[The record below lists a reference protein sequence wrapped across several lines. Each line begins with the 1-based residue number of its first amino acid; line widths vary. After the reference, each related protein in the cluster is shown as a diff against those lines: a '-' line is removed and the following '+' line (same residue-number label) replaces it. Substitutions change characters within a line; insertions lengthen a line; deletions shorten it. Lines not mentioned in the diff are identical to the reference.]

1 MIEPLLGASGLS
13 AGFFLA
19 AGSDLLA
26 PDWSLF
32 VTVGI
37 FLLVA
42 YLLNVLVFK
51 PVMTVLDERSRLT
64 GDVRQALSDYDQR
77 LAEYEAALRAGRV
90 AAAKIIEERRA
101 AALQRRGEVIESAK
115 QSAAAEVAAATQAL
129 AAQVAAAKETLARDA
144 EQVAASIAETILGR
158 RIGTPR

>member
-1 MIEPLLGASGLS
+1 MEVGC
-13 AGFFLA
+13 FFA
-19 AGSDLLA
+19 AGANLLT

-32 VTVGI
+32 VTVGV

-51 PVMTVLDERSRLT
+51 PVLAVLDERARLT
-64 GDVRQALSDYDQR
+64 GGFRQQLEGYDER

-90 AAAKIIEERRA
+90 AAAKLIEERRA
-101 AALQRRGEVIESAK
+101 AALQRRNELIESAK

-129 AAQVAAAKETLARDA
+129 ETQVAAVKQTLTRDA
-144 EQVAASIAETILGR
+144 EYLAASIASTVLGR
-158 RIGTPR
+158 RIGTPS

>member
-1 MIEPLLGASGLS
+1 MIESSWGVSGMEV
-13 AGFFLA
+13 GCFLA
-19 AGSDLLA
+19 AGANLLT

-32 VTVGI
+32 VTVGV

-51 PVMTVLDERSRLT
+51 PVLAVLDERARLT
-64 GDVRQALSDYDQR
+64 GGFRQQLEGYDER

-90 AAAKIIEERRA
+90 AAARLIEERRA
-101 AALQRRGEVIESAK
+101 EALQRRSELIESAK

-129 AAQVAAAKETLARDA
+129 EAQVTALKQNLTRDA
-144 EQVAASIAETILGR
+144 ERLAASIASTVLGR
-158 RIGTPR
+158 QIGTPS